1 MYAELHAQSA
11 FSFLQGASLPEA
23 LAAAAAQRGI
33 AAMALA
39 DRDGVYGAPR
49 FHQAAK
55 KLGVRA
61 IIGAEMGVV
70 AAAGT
75 DRAARAPRLVLLAE
89 SRKGYQNLCRLITA
103 VKLRAAKGEGAAQL
117 EEIEE
122 FAPGLVALAGAE
134 WRWQS
139 PALDRLAGI
148 FSPYRL
154 YAEIQRHYRRQ
165 QAAANVLWLEVA
177 ARHRLRPL
185 ATNGVLYA
193 TAAERPIADLF
204 ASLRHH
210 TTLAAAG
217 RRLEANAE
225 REVPSPL
232 AMARRFADLPQA
244 LAANEEVA
252 ARLAFS
258 LEDLGYEFPRAE
270 VPPGETETSYLRQLA
285 ERGLENRYRR
295 ASAELRARARR
306 QLTRELDLIARLKL
320 EGYFLIVEDIV
331 RYCRQEG
338 ILAQGRGSAA
348 NSVAC
353 YALGIT
359 AVDPVAME
367 LLFERFLS
375 AERSEWPDIDLDL
388 PSGERRE
395 RVIQHVY
402 EKYGRSGAAM
412 TANVITY
419 RARSA
424 AREVGKALGLEP
436 ERIAANARRVAGGGL
451 GEDAAGPGWAPEPRQ
466 QVFLD
471 LCRAI
476 QDLPRH
482 LGQHSGGMVI
492 CRGRLDQ
499 VVPLENAAM
508 PGRVVIQWDKEDCA
522 DLGII
527 KIDLLGLGMMAV
539 LQDALVEL
547 DRREGHGGEAASGS
561 AAGSPA
567 APPLDLS
574 RFPADDPATYEMLR
588 AADTIGVFQVESRAQ
603 MATLPRLRPEH
614 FYDLVVEVALIRPG
628 PISGDM
634 VNPYLQRRA
643 GRQPVT
649 YPHPCLEPVLRRTLG
664 VPLFQEQLLRM
675 AMAAGGF
682 SGGEAEEL
690 RRALGAHRSE
700 VRMRAIAGKLRER
713 MAERGITG
721 AVAEEISGTIT
732 SFAQYGFPESHAAS
746 FALLVYA
753 SAYLKA
759 HHPEIFYAA
768 LLNHQPMGFYHPAT
782 LVKDAQRHGV
792 RALPVCVHRSGA
804 QCEPLTVQPPALRL
818 GLNYVRGLRAE
829 AAGRLLAMRPF
840 ASIGDLAQR
849 TELHQDELRQ
859 LAAMG
864 ALADLG
870 ARRRPALWQAERA
883 ARPAGPLYAGGAGEE
898 NEAEGASPL
907 PEMTAEERLA
917 ADYAAAGVTLGP
929 HPLALRRAA
938 LAAQGVWSA
947 RQLAGLPDGRRVRV
961 AGMVI
966 ARQRPEAAKGMVFM
980 SLEDETGIA
989 NAIIAPPL
997 FAAQRELIVSAAF
1010 LGVEGVLQNRDGVIH
1025 VRARGFWA
1033 LGSATGAPESHDFR

>member
-1 MYAELHAQSA
+1 
-11 FSFLQGASLPEA
+11 
-23 LAAAAAQRGI
+23 
-33 AAMALA
+33 
-39 DRDGVYGAPR
+39 
-49 FHQAAK
+49 
-55 KLGVRA
+55 
-61 IIGAEMGVV
+61 
-70 AAAGT
+70 
-75 DRAARAPRLVLLAE
+75 
-89 SRKGYQNLCRLITA
+89 
-103 VKLRAAKGEGAAQL
+103 
-117 EEIEE
+117 
-122 FAPGLVALAGAE
+122 
-134 WRWQS
+134 
-139 PALDRLAGI
+139 GI
-148 FSPYRL
+148 FGSQGSFPRGPGRL
-154 YAEIQRHYRRQ
+154 YAEVQRHYRREQ
-165 QAAANVLWLEVA
+165 TAAHRAWLAAA

-210 TTLAAAG
+210 TLLDEAG
-217 RRLEANAE
+217 RRLEANDE
-225 REVPSPL
+225 RRLKSPDE
-232 AMARRFADLPQA
+232 MARLFADLPQA

-270 VPPGETETSYLRQLA
+270 VPAGETETSHLRRLA
-285 ERGLENRYRR
+285 ERGLAARYRR
-295 ASAELRARARR
+295 ASNDLRARARR
-306 QLTRELDLIARLKL
+306 QLERELELIARLRL
-320 EGYFLIVEDIV
+320 EGYFLIVEEIV
-331 RYCRQEG
+331 RYCREQG

-359 AVDPVAME
+359 AVDPVAMD

-375 AERSEWPDIDLDL
+375 EERSEWPDIDLDL

-402 EKYGRSGAAM
+402 GKYGAAGAAM

-419 RARSA
+419 RQRSA
-424 AREVGKALGLEP
+424 AREVGKALGLPP
-436 ERIAANARRVAGGGL
+436 ELTEENARLAAGGGL
-451 GEDAAGPGWAPEPRQ
+451 GDANLAAHPRQ
-466 QVFLD
+466 AVFLQ

-527 KIDLLGLGMMAV
+527 KIDLLGLGMMAA
-539 LQDALVEL
+539 LQDAVAEL
-547 DRREGHGGEAASGS
+547 DRRD
-561 AAGSPA
+561 PDA

-574 RFPADDPATYEMLR
+574 RFPADDAATYAMLR
-588 AADTIGVFQVESRAQ
+588 AADTVGVFQVESRAQ

-628 PISGDM
+628 PITGEM

-643 GRQPVT
+643 GRAPVT

-675 AMAAGGF
+675 AMAVGGF
-682 SGGEAEEL
+682 TGGEAEEL
-690 RRALGAHRSE
+690 RRTLGSHRSE
-700 VRMRAIAGKLRER
+700 ARMRTVIAKLRAR
-713 MAERGITG
+713 MAERGIEG
-721 AVAEEISGTIT
+721 AAEEEIARSIT

-768 LLNHQPMGFYHPAT
+768 LLNNQPMGFYHPAT

-792 RALPVCVHRSGA
+792 RVLPVCVHGSGA
-804 QCEPLTVQPPALRL
+804 LCEPLAATPVGETPAPRPSLRL
-818 GLNYVRGLRAE
+818 GLNYVRGLRANLME
-829 AAGRLLAMRPF
+829 MLLAARPF
-840 ASIGDLAQR
+840 ASVDDLAR
-849 TELHQDELRQ
+849 RVPLHKDELRQ

-870 ARRRPALWQAERA
+870 STRRPALWQVERA
-883 ARPAGPLYAGGAGEE
+883 ARPAGPLYDGAAPDGA
-898 NEAEGASPL
+898 EASAASPL

-917 ADYAAAGVTLGP
+917 ADYAGAGVTLGP

-938 LAAQGVWSA
+938 LAAAGVRTA
-947 RQLAGLPDGRRVRV
+947 RQLAATADGRRVRI

-966 ARQRPEAAKGMVFM
+966 ARQRPEMAKGMVFL

-989 NAIIAPPL
+989 NAIIPPPL
-997 FAAQRELIVSAAF
+997 FEAHRLLCVSAPL
-1010 LGVEGVLQNRDGVIH
+1010 LGIEGILQKRDGVIH
-1025 VRARGFWA
+1025 VRAQGFWA
-1033 LGSATGAPESHDFR
+1033 LEGGGAPGSHDFR

>member
-1 MYAELHAQSA
+1 MYAELHTQSA

-23 LAAAAAQRGI
+23 LAAAAAQRGL
-33 AAMALA
+33 AVMALA

-61 IIGAEMGVV
+61 IIGAEIGVE
-70 AAAGT
+70 AAAGAET
-75 DRAARAPRLVLLAE
+75 GADRLVLLAE

-117 EEIEE
+117 EEIEA

-134 WRWQS
+134 WRRRL

-148 FSPYRL
+148 FGPDRL
-154 YAEIQRHYRRQ
+154 YAEIQRHYRRE
-165 QAAANVLWLEVA
+165 QAAANALWLEAA
-177 ARHRLRPL
+177 ARQRLRPL

-217 RRLEANAE
+217 RRLETNAE
-225 REVPSPL
+225 REVPSP
-232 AMARRFADLPQA
+232 AEMARRFADLPQA

-285 ERGLENRYRR
+285 ERGLESRYRR
-295 ASAELRARARR
+295 TSAELRARARR
-306 QLTRELDLIARLKL
+306 QLARELELIARLKL

-402 EKYGRSGAAM
+402 EKYGHCGAAM

-419 RARSA
+419 RQRSA

-436 ERIAANARRVAGGGL
+436 ERIAANARLVAGGGL
-451 GEDAAGPGWAPEPRQ
+451 GEDAAEHGWAPEPRQ
-466 QVFLD
+466 QVFLK

-499 VVPLENAAM
+499 VVPLENASM

-539 LQDALVEL
+539 LQDALAEL
-547 DRREGHGGEAASGS
+547 DRRE
-561 AAGSPA
+561 AGQAA

-574 RFPADDPATYEMLR
+574 RFPADDPATYAMLR

-628 PISGDM
+628 PITGDM

-675 AMAAGGF
+675 AMAVGGF
-682 SGGEAEEL
+682 SGGEAEDL

-700 VRMRAIAGKLRER
+700 ARMRAIIAKLRQR

-721 AVAEEISGTIT
+721 AVAEEISGAIT

-768 LLNHQPMGFYHPAT
+768 LLNNQPMGFYHPAT

-792 RALPVCVHRSGA
+792 RVLPVCVHRSGA
-804 QCEPLTVQPPALRL
+804 QCEPLTAQPPVLRL
-818 GLNYVRGLRAE
+818 GLNYVRGLRTE
-829 AAGRLLAMRPF
+829 AAGRLLAQRPF
-840 ASIGDLAQR
+840 ASMDDLARR
-849 TELHQDELRQ
+849 TELHKDELRQ

-883 ARPAGPLYAGGAGEE
+883 ARPAGPLYAGGTGGED
-898 NEAEGASPL
+898 EAEGASPL
-907 PEMTAEERLA
+907 PEMTAGERLA

-929 HPLALRRAA
+929 HPLALQRAS

-947 RQLAGLPDGRRVRV
+947 RQLAGLRDGRRVRV

-1025 VRARGFWA
+1025 VRARAFWE
-1033 LGSATGAPESHDFR
+1033 LGGATSAPESHDFR